1 MQTTDSLKALLM
13 AIRVFCGRIVEMSEP
28 IVANEPVLSAYPK
41 KSEPIVE
48 MSEMEKI

>member
-1 MQTTDSLKALLM
+1 
-13 AIRVFCGRIVEMSEP
+13 MSEP

-48 MSEMEKI
+48 KYELI